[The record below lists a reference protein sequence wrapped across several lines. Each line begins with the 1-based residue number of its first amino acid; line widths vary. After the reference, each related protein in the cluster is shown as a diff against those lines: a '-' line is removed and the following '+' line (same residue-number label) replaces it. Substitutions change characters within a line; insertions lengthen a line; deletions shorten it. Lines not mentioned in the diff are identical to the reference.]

1 MSRWI
6 CTMTEL
12 HTVWPAP
19 LPEPCGIR
27 PHDRA
32 RLKAA
37 DLRRRGCTIKRR
49 HLLHLVKDQ
58 DGARSR
64 QMARTEISMRITT
77 KKGPR
82 MISTS
87 LRRGVRRRTCR
98 ISTVLISCSS
108 RTPDILSNSNRCGRA
123 QLANPAC
130 PSPAPPVSQRCRA
143 RNHSPT
149 YASPRRPYSR
159 WRPRCR
165 LSPPAASRL
174 TMHRPPST
182 ACLTPPHP

>member
-1 MSRWI
+1 
-6 CTMTEL
+6 MTEL

-98 ISTVLISCSS
+98 ISTVLISSSS

-130 PSPAPPVSQRCRA
+130 PSPAPPVSRRCRA
-143 RNHSPT
+143 QNHSPT
-149 YASPRRPYSR
+149 YASHRRPYSR
-159 WRPRCR
+159 WLRRCQ
-165 LSPPAASRL
+165 LSPPVASRP
-174 TMHRPPST
+174 TMPRRQNMAYRAPPR
-182 ACLTPPHP
+182 L